1 MTCAKG
7 TLTSTLGEVTYD
19 DANAAQTVDAI
30 TYHDLTISN
39 TGTAVATQ
47 EASTLLDVNGNF
59 LISADGQKDVSVTT
73 DLRRVNK
80 LLEQDKIDE
89 AVALLDEI
97 LERLER

>member
-1 MTCAKG
+1 MRSRVR
-7 TLTSTLGEVTYD
+7 LERDLGPIGRVIEPLQGHLKAGRYD
-19 DANAAQTVDAI
+19 EAE
-30 TYHDLTISN
+30 
-39 TGTAVATQ
+39 AVLDRA
-47 EASTLLDVNGNF
+47 LL